1 MGSWISRQLKE
12 QVIRLRDI
20 VQFLKVY
27 ARNADRIMLKK
38 IGVQVLYLHPYYSI
52 VQSPVVPPSPF
63 TAILSNTL

>member
-1 MGSWISRQLKE
+1 
-12 QVIRLRDI
+12 
-20 VQFLKVY
+20 
-27 ARNADRIMLKK
+27 MLKK